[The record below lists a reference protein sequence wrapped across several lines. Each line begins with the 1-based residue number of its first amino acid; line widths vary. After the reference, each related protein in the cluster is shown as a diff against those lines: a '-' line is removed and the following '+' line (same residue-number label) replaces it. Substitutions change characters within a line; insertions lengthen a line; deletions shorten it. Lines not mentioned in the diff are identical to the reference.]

1 MNYQQLPLFP
11 LNTVLFPGAPLTLHI
26 FEERYREMVATCLEE
41 SAPFGVVLIRQG
53 SEIGAPAIHHDVG
66 TIAQINASVRLDDG
80 RYLIATA
87 GQQRFRTQHTLQWTP
102 YIQASVLLL
111 PEEDDQEIAARA
123 HHLQHIYDI
132 YWNGVAAATG
142 VQSKVEKLPQTGVAM
157 TYYLAHRLQV
167 TNERKQH
174 WLETD
179 VSTRAREIAQILQ
192 AEIELLPRPSA
203 ADQPPQANPSPWT
216 WSWN

>member
-26 FEERYREMVATCLEE
+26 FEERYRMMIARCLEE
-41 SAPFGVVLIRQG
+41 NVPFGVVLIRDG
-53 SEIGAPAIHHDVG
+53 NEVGDSAIHHEVG
-66 TIAQINASVRLDDG
+66 TIAHINASVRLDDG

-87 GQQRFRTQHTLQWTP
+87 GQQRFRMQHTLQWAP
-102 YIQASVLLL
+102 YIQASVIVL
-111 PEEDDQEIAARA
+111 PEEDDTVVHNSIQA
-123 HHLQHIYDI
+123 LQQVYEA
-132 YWNGVAAATG
+132 YWQGVAAATG
-142 VQSKVEKLPQTGVAM
+142 VQNKVEPLPEDSIAM
-157 TYYLAHRLQV
+157 TYHLAHRLQV

-179 VSTRAREIAQILQ
+179 AYTRAREIANVLR
-192 AEIELLPRPSA
+192 AELGLLPRSSKVRLTESGTTSWP
-203 ADQPPQANPSPWT
+203 